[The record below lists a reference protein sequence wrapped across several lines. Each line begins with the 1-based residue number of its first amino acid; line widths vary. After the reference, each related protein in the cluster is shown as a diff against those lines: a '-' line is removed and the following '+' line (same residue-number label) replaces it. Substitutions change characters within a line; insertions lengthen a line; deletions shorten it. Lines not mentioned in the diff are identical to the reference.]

1 MSKTITPVNT
11 TDTFQVW
18 LQRTNDLVTELG
30 TSIVTASIAG
40 DTTIGDATLTG
51 SFTANTVVANG
62 LLRTYAIDNL
72 VGNSSPIDVR
82 GQTSFNSTSQTSVII
97 NNSLGPRIKIQNN
110 NVGWLAGVR
119 GSSGTG
125 TDAQFVIGVEGSDF
139 AFRIGTDGVTYANTV
154 MLDTVS
160 SSPSSAVRADRIIS
174 ANNGIIGGGD
184 LTADRTFGLTGNAL
198 AVHNLGTTGLITRN
212 GANTMVT
219 RTISNGT
226 GITITNGDGV
236 SGNPTV
242 AVDSSVLLLSGAQTV
257 TGQKTFSAQQTF
269 SAGMSVGGLTS
280 FTSNVNITTDD
291 VLSFST
297 DKLRLS
303 SDGTHASIKAATHL
317 YIDMVQSG
325 NVFIRD
331 SSNLTKLTMNT
342 STGDLTAAGN
352 ITANSD
358 ERLKT
363 NIRTVDNALSKVQ
376 QLRGVYFDK
385 DGKASIG
392 VIAQEVEQIIPEVV
406 LNGEYKSVAY
416 GNLVGLLIEA
426 IKELNAKVAVLES
439 QVK

>member
-40 DTTIGDATLTG
+40 DTTIGNATLTG
-51 SFTANTVVANG
+51 SITANTVVANG

-72 VGNSSPIDVR
+72 VDNSSPIDVR
-82 GQTSFNSTSQTSVII
+82 GQTSFNSTSQTSVIVK
-97 NNSLGPRIKIQNN
+97 NSLGPRIKIQNN
-110 NVGWLAGVR
+110 NIGWLAGVR

-139 AFRIGTDGVTYANTV
+139 VFRIGTDGAIYANTV
-154 MLDTVS
+154 MLDTLS
-160 SSPSSAVRADRIIS
+160 SSPSSAVRADRTIS

-184 LTADRTFGLTGNAL
+184 LTTDRIFGLTGNAL
-198 AVHNLGTTGLITRN
+198 AVHNLSTTGIVTRN
-212 GANTMVT
+212 SANTMVT
-219 RTISNGT
+219 RTITNGT

-236 SGNPTV
+236 NDNPTV
-242 AVDSSVLLLSGAQTV
+242 AVDSSVMLLSGTQTV
-257 TGQKTFSAQQTF
+257 TGQKTFTASQSF
-269 SAGMSVGGLTS
+269 SSSVSVAGLAS

-303 SDGTHASIKAATHL
+303 SDGTHANIKAATHL
-317 YIDMVQSG
+317 YVDMVQSG

-331 SSNLTKLTMNT
+331 SSSTTKLTMNT
-342 STGDLTAAGN
+342 TTGDLTISGN

-363 NIRTVDNALSKVQ
+363 NIHTIDNALDKVSR
-376 QLRGVYFDK
+376 LRGVYFNK
-385 DGKASIG
+385 DDKASLG
-392 VIAQEVEQIIPEVV
+392 LIAQEVERIIPEVV

-426 IKELNAKVAVLES
+426 IKELNDRVKKLENG
-439 QVK
+439 V